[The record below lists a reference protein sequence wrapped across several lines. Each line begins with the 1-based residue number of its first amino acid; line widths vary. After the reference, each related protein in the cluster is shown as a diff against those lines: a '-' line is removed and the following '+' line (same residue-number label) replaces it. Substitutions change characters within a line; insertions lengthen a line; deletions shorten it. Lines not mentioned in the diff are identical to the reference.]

1 MPDTPQFLLKCNRS
15 EEAET
20 SLRFYKNC
28 KSGEIDDMKLIKE
41 FEDLKAFIEHNSIS
55 EKLHLADFRMCIRYI
70 NQSTNKRTYSF
81 LFL

>member
-15 EEAET
+15 EEAKV

-41 FEDLKAFIEHNSIS
+41 FENLKAIIEQNSIS
-55 EKLHLADFRMCIRYI
+55 EKLQLADFRMIIKYKNR
-70 NQSTNKRTYSF
+70 STNN
-81 LFL
+81 